1 MKTAGILRSALALLA
16 LAVAASAKP
25 KSKVEVNVAYDEVT
39 VESTRWLDKGRIGL
53 VLKATGKC
61 WTDSDAHDPGV
72 AIGQRFVIAINIDH
86 TSAGI
91 VGRTTGTVTG
101 PMLPAGREFKA
112 QVRGKLSNFGG
123 GSCDLSLRAT
133 TGSIHMALAGEVGI
147 DRESREITING
158 LDGTIVLRFGGQDLG
173 E

>member
-61 WTDSDAHDPGV
+61 WTDLDVHDPGV
-72 AIGQRFVIAINIDH
+72 VIEQHFVIAINIDH

-91 VGRTTGTVTG
+91 MGRTTGTVTG
-101 PMLPAGREFKA
+101 PLFPAAWEFKA
-112 QVRGKLSNFGG
+112 QVKGELSNFGD
-123 GSCDLSLRAT
+123 GSCDLSLRGT
-133 TGSIHMALAGEVGI
+133 TGNMRMDLTGEVGI
-147 DRESREITING
+147 DRALREIEIKG
-158 LDGTIVLRFGGQDLG
+158 LAGTITLRFGGQDLG